1 MRTPR
6 WYSFALRVVSLQVV
20 LDARAFPPTESQLA
34 DLLAETPVLVVLG
47 GEDGTKENT
56 QMQRTPLSALRLSCW
71 IVRLEE
77 TPTLSALL
85 TIACSANVLCCR
97 SYMELS

>member
-47 GEDGTKENT
+47 GEDGTKSNT
-56 QMQRTPLSALRLSCW
+56 QIQRTLLSALHLSCW

-77 TPTLSALL
+77 TLSALL

>member
-6 WYSFALRVVSLQVV
+6 WYSFALRVVSPQVV

-47 GEDGTKENT
+47 GEDGTNENT
-56 QMQRTPLSALRLSCW
+56 HIQRTPLSALHLSCW

-77 TPTLSALL
+77 TLSALL
-85 TIACSANVLCCR
+85 TIACSAN
-97 SYMELS
+97 